1 MRWFIAAV
9 ALTVICAIF
18 GSAGALV
25 LGWPSLKLPR
35 TDRQVV
41 AIAVKGTGSAIAV
54 KGTGFAIAD

>member
-41 AIAVKGTGSAIAV
+41 SLHVKGTGSAIAV

>member
-1 MRWFIAAV
+1 
-9 ALTVICAIF
+9 VICAIF

-41 AIAVKGTGSAIAV
+41 SLHRVAATETHAYSMSCSPTGQLLAGPI
-54 KGTGFAIAD
+54 TG